1 MTRVVADTNIIIS
14 AIFWNGKPYRV
25 ISKGMQ
31 GEYQLV
37 TSPEIIDEVLTK
49 LRNKFQ
55 FPEDKIEEQANILMS
70 LFHMIIPTTK
80 IDVVRDKSDNKII
93 ECAIDGKAD
102 FIVTGDPDLLN
113 LKEYNGI
120 RIVTANELLHDYKV
134 R

>member
-1 MTRVVADTNIIIS
+1 MTRVVPDTNIIIS
-14 AIFWNGKPYRV
+14 AIFWSGKPYKV
-25 ISKGMQ
+25 ISSGLR

-70 LFHMIIPTTK
+70 LFHMIIPITK
-80 IDVVRDKSDNKII
+80 IDIVRDKSDNKII
-93 ECAIDGKAD
+93 ECAVDGKAD
-102 FIVTGDPDLLN
+102 FIVTGDPDLLT

-120 RIVTANELLHDYKV
+120 RILTADELFNINKSH
-134 R
+134 